1 MEWQTRFSALPL
13 STQDALPELSIS
25 LLDNFGMITMNGDD
39 KKSYLQGQVT
49 CDVVS
54 LEKDQSTLGAHCDAK
69 GKVWSVFR
77 LFHHQDGYGMIQPKS
92 ALEVELTEIKKYAV
106 FSKVTIEESS
116 DIVLGV
122 AGSKADN
129 FIASLNEEKGD
140 VRAINGG
147 TAVRVADNRWLLAMN
162 NESVPPLLESSE
174 ATLTTHELWNRF
186 DIEAALPFVS
196 AATQNEHIPQALNLQ
211 ALGGIS
217 FTKGCYTGQETVARA
232 KYRGINKRAMYIV
245 KGATTADLTE
255 QPIELERSVGENW
268 RSVGTLLS
276 YYQFSD
282 DHAIG
287 LMVLPNNLDDDT
299 RLRLVSQPDC
309 EWSIAELPYSLDDE

>member
-25 LLDNFGMITMNGDD
+25 LLENVGMITVVGDD

-92 ALEVELTEIKKYAV
+92 AIDVELKEIKKYAV
-106 FSKVTIEESS
+106 FSKVAIEESR
-116 DIVLGV
+116 DIILGV
-122 AGSKADN
+122 AGTKADA
-129 FIASLNEEKGD
+129 FIANLSEENGD
-140 VRAINGG
+140 VRVINGG
-147 TAVRVADNRWLLAMN
+147 TAVKVSDNRWLLVLTSQAAQ
-162 NESVPPLLESSE
+162 SVIESSD
-174 ATLTTHELWNRF
+174 ATLTTQELWNRF
-186 DIEAALPFVS
+186 DIEDAQPIVPAA
-196 AATQNEHIPQALNLQ
+196 AQNEHIPQALNLQ

-232 KYRGINKRAMYIV
+232 KYRGTNKRAMYIV
-245 KGATTADLTE
+245 QGATSTSLTDE
-255 QPIELERSVGENW
+255 PIALERSVGENW
-268 RSVGTLLS
+268 RSVGSLLTH
-276 YYQFSD
+276 YQFSD
-282 DHAIG
+282 NQAIG
-287 LMVLPNNLDDDT
+287 LIVLPNNLDDDT
-299 RLRLVSQPDC
+299 RLRLVSQPEC
-309 EWSIAELPYSLDDE
+309 EWAIAELPYSLDDE